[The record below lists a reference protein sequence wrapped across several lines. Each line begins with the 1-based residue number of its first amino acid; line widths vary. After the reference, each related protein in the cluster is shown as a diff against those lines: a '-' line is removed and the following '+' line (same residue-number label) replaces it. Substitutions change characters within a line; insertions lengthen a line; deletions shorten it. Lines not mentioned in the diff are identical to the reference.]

1 MDLKTR
7 RIIAFIFI
15 AAFLITAPI
24 LILYASGYRYNLKK
38 NQLKKTGALFIK
50 TEPKSATIYIDNKMQ
65 TEKTPAQITH
75 IFPNSHDI
83 AVKKSGY
90 YTWEKNL
97 EIRPQTT
104 TFAENIVLFKNT
116 EPIPVKTE
124 KKAFDLYKT
133 DDCLMT
139 LLKRENEPIHFAC
152 IEKND
157 LDPISS
163 YPADTEI
170 LDQSP
175 SKNKF
180 LIVNK
185 NGLSIGS
192 TDNSYEQKISFD
204 ENSKPKSINWDLKNE
219 HFLYYNTNSSIW
231 QINLL
236 GKTPVHTKIHDF
248 KNKKIKN
255 FKTAGDKLYYITS
268 EKDGHFLHLASL
280 QNPEKTV
287 KSIKLP
293 SSNFLIDSLIN
304 EYLVLIDNKK
314 SNIYIL
320 TESLNSTTV
329 KKEGCEKYSYF
340 EEKNLLAVY
349 NDYEIFVFDLKQKT
363 PQSNLIIRYSTKIN
377 QVEWFDENYL
387 LAIHDQKIKIIEL
400 DQREN
405 HNIWELNT
413 GEQPVRTMQIDEE
426 KENIYYIFGNDQLQ
440 NSNLYRLNIQ

>member
-1 MDLKTR
+1 MELKTR
-7 RIIAFIFI
+7 RIIAFAFI
-15 AAFLITAPI
+15 VAFLITAPI

-50 TEPKSATIYIDNKMQ
+50 TEPKSAAIYIDNKMQ

-75 IFPNSHDI
+75 IFPNSHEI
-83 AVKKSGY
+83 AIKKTGY
-90 YTWEKNL
+90 YTWEKKL
-97 EIRPQTT
+97 EIHPQTT
-104 TFAENIVLFKNT
+104 TFAENIVLFKKN
-116 EPIPVKTE
+116 EPIAIKTE
-124 KKAFDLYKT
+124 KNALNLYKT
-133 DDCLMT
+133 NDCLMT
-139 LLKRENEPIHFAC
+139 SLKRENETIHFAC
-152 IEKND
+152 IEKNN
-157 LDPISS
+157 LDPISA
-163 YPADTEI
+163 YPAETEI

-185 NGLSIGS
+185 NGFSIGS
-192 TDNSYEQKISFD
+192 TDNSYKQKIIFD
-204 ENSKPKSINWDLKNE
+204 EKLKPKSINWDFKNE
-219 HFLYYNTNSSIW
+219 HFIYYNTNSSIW

-236 GKTPVHTKIHDF
+236 GKNPVHTKIHDF
-248 KNKKIKN
+248 KDKKIKD
-255 FKTAGDKLYYITS
+255 FKTAGDKLYYITG
-268 EKDGHFLHLASL
+268 EKDGHFLHLANL
-280 QNPEKTV
+280 QNPNESI

-320 TESLNSTTV
+320 TEGLNSTKV

-340 EEKNLLAVY
+340 EEKNLLAIY

-363 PQSNLIIRYSTKIN
+363 PQSNLIIRYSTEIN

-405 HNIWELNT
+405 HNIWELKT
-413 GEQPVRTMQIDEE
+413 KSEPVSQMRLDEK
-426 KENIYYIFGNDQLQ
+426 KENIYYIGEDQTGKKKI
-440 NSNLYRLNIQ
+440 RILNIQ